1 VSTFAKKTVLATAL
15 MGAGL
20 AALAPGAAMADEGH
34 GHDRGHERHDA
45 GQRGVVNV
53 DDIQTIVPV
62 NVCGNNVPVNVA
74 GVQVPIQDV
83 AANLPILSGSEIPVI
98 SDLLGLEKSDHGSNT
113 AGNSKSC
120 SNGVAAAN

>member
-20 AALAPGAAMADEGH
+20 ATLAPGAAMADEDH
-34 GHDRGHERHDA
+34 GHDA

-53 DDIQTIVPV
+53 DDIQTIVPT